1 MKVKWRTAVKAVVYF
16 LLLGFVLPMLLGRN
30 VDAVWL
36 IICAGIAFVITVLPD
51 YLIGKFKKKRVDTH
65 VTTAR
70 RKWVNIAIC
79 ILSRKWVRISFCAL
93 GLFILMTFV
102 VPALEGKR
110 ADTAWVIIS
119 AITAPIATVI
129 ADYLTEKQKER
140 KRRNTQES
148 QRTQSRKN

>member
-16 LLLGFVLPMLLGRN
+16 LLLGFVLPMLLERN
-30 VDAVWL
+30 FDAVWL
-36 IICAGIAFVITVLPD
+36 IICAGIAFVITVLPE
-51 YLIGKFKKKRVDTH
+51 YLIEKFKRKRVDTH
-65 VTTAR
+65 VITAR
-70 RKWVNIAIC
+70 RKWLRNAVGVLN
-79 ILSRKWVRISFCAL
+79 RKWVRISFGAL
-93 GLFILMTFV
+93 FLFVLMTFV

-119 AITAPIATVI
+119 AITAPIAVVI

-140 KRRNTQES
+140 KRGNSQES